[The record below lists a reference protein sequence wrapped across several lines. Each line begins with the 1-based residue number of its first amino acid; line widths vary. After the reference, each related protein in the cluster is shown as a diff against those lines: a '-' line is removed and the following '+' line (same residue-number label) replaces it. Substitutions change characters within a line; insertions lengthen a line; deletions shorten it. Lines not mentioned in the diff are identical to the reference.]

1 MRYPE
6 FHCHSLFV
14 GSAIIAIIEA
24 GLSLAAAMV

>member
-6 FHCHSLFV
+6 FHCQRLFV
-14 GSAIIAIIEA
+14 GSAIIEA